1 LDHKLTATQHISH
14 TSGDPAYAYAQWRAQ
29 RGLKPGLL
37 LVDFSIQA
45 DWVAKAHQQAL
56 TAIYCLGS
64 NGSMCLSVTEKAL
77 VTSERDHQAQYAL
90 WLREHSIARVLLGG
104 VLPLGP
110 VFIPKPWGREIW
122 FTGVEERGVCN
133 VVSPEGQTPIPWI
146 QAAMPQLQIGAA
158 NHPLILLKIL
168 DPSAKVVQGD
178 LYFELHEQKREVYVV
193 THIDP
198 DAWPDGTGYI
208 RYGFSPDKLAQYP
221 DAKEFRRR
229 YLEAV
234 QNYEELRRAL
244 DGAVDSSKSQQS
256 VPDKALLA
264 RERDLRETM
273 DSYTHLRPL
282 RVGDVVKVPL
292 LTPHSLQHGVRTIE
306 FQTPV
311 YERKILSFAQEVVT
325 QNHWDTIEAVAQM
338 NLHTPLDTPFTT
350 LRNDDQVRIERIV
363 DFDDFEV
370 HRVQMTPSATLEKM
384 ALDSYLILIV
394 VQGTLAIEGNNYGPE
409 EALILPLAWAGKVT
423 SNGETGAVSFLLAI
437 PRNKAVE
444 S

>member
-1 LDHKLTATQHISH
+1 LEHQLTYTQHVSH
-14 TSGDPAYAYAQWRAQ
+14 TSGDPVHAYAQWRMQ
-29 RGLKPGLL
+29 RGLQPGLL
-37 LVDFSIQA
+37 LVDFSIRA
-45 DWVAKAHQQAL
+45 DWVVKDHQQAL
-56 TAIYCLGS
+56 TAIYCLDS
-64 NGSMCLSVTEKAL
+64 DASLCFSVTDKAL
-77 VTSERDHQAQYAL
+77 VASERDPQTQYAL
-90 WLREHSIARVLLGG
+90 WVSEHNIARVALGS
-104 VLPLGP
+104 VLPLSP

-133 VVSPEGQTPIPWI
+133 VISPHGQTPIPWV
-146 QAAMPQLQIGAA
+146 QAAMPQLRIGPA
-158 NHPLILLKIL
+158 NQSLILLKIL
-168 DPSAKVVQGD
+168 DPVAKAVQGD

-193 THIDP
+193 THVDR

-229 YLEAV
+229 YLDAV
-234 QNYEELRRAL
+234 QNYEQLRRTL
-244 DGAVDSSKSQQS
+244 DAADKSSKQRQS
-256 VPDKALLA
+256 GSDAALLA
-264 RERDLRETM
+264 RERDLRAAM
-273 DSYTHLRPL
+273 DSFTHLRPL

-338 NLHTPLDTPFTT
+338 NLHTPLDKPFTA
-350 LRNDDQVRIERIV
+350 LRNDEQVLIERIV

-370 HRVQMTPSATLEKM
+370 HRVQMSPSATLQDIGS
-384 ALDSYLILIV
+384 DSYQILV
-394 VQGTLAIEGNNYGPE
+394 VVEGTLAIEGNNYGPE
-409 EALILPLAWAGKVT
+409 EALILPADWAGKVT
-423 SNGETGAVSFLLAI
+423 SNDETGAVSFLLAI
-437 PRNKAVE
+437 PRNSAVE